1 MKYIKTDKAPKAIGP
16 YSQAV
21 LLDNGTLF
29 VSGQLGLD
37 PQTMELKQNI
47 NEQTIQSLKN
57 IENILNEAGYKKNNI
72 AKVTI
77 LLKDINDFNTV
88 NEIYNSFFEQH
99 KPARSTFA
107 VKELPKNGLVEIEAI
122 AFK

>member
-1 MKYIKTDKAPKAIGP
+1 MKYIKTEKAPRAIGP

-21 LLDNGTLF
+21 LLENRTLF
-29 VSGQLGLD
+29 ISGQLGLD
-37 PQTMELKQNI
+37 PKTMQLKENIHDQTV
-47 NEQTIQSLKN
+47 QSLKN
-57 IENILNEAGYKKNNI
+57 IKSILSEAGYKKNNV

-77 LLKDINDFNTV
+77 LLKDINDFSVV
-88 NEIYNSFFEQH
+88 NEIYSSFFEEH